1 MKKLILL
8 LLCGVFMSLLGACE
22 KGASTESSSSIENN
36 SSVEQSESIESGDE
50 FESSSMVE
58 SSSIVESSSKS
69 EYEEGGEGALV
80 NGYYEFST
88 YQEYTQFYDEFV
100 KVNEERYYAPIVSI
114 NEKFDTTNY
123 IFKVAPIPFEVADN
137 DLYVGVE
144 FPPSQTMEFYFFK
157 QDNSVVGVHKSV
169 TIRGEIFDVSE
180 ETLVGNKVILV
191 QTDDEGREYNV
202 CLGET
207 ILCSFEIGMTG
218 YDNKAEYLQ
227 LIESGFN
234 FN

>member
-36 SSVEQSESIESGDE
+36 SSVEQSESIESGDDSDIIEGWEIIAFYQFKTFSE
-50 FESSSMVE
+50 F
-58 SSSIVESSSKS
+58 I
-69 EYEEGGEGALV
+69 G
-80 NGYYEFST
+80 
-88 YQEYTQFYDEFV
+88 FYDEFI
-100 KVNEERYYAPIVSI
+100 KLNEERYCFPQIQSGVLIDTVSYQFETSPVPFDIAI
-114 NEKFDTTNY
+114 NNIY
-123 IFKVAPIPFEVADN
+123 I
-137 DLYVGVE
+137 GVE
-144 FPPSQTMEFYFFK
+144 FPEAQTMEFNFSK
-157 QDNSVVGVHKSV
+157 MDDSVVGVHKSV
-169 TIRGEIFDVSE
+169 TVRGEVFDVSE

-218 YDNKAEYLQ
+218 YDNKTEYLQ

-234 FN
+234 FD